1 MDIALGRCTL
11 CVCVC
16 ARVWYLK
23 GGFAD
28 LQLELIKLLIFC
40 QLSLDIEGYDNGI
53 TTLGLNRQHD
63 NYCRYDSYVMF
74 VEKLFERKAFLVN
87 QLWIQGHWPIFACN
101 FEAPL
106 YQNCSCF
113 SFICIHGV

>member
-1 MDIALGRCTL
+1 MPSFHVFVPFWWILHLVDVR

-16 ARVWYLK
+16 ASVWYLK

-40 QLSLDIEGYDNGI
+40 QLSLDIEGYDDGI
-53 TTLGLNRQHD
+53 TTFGLIRQHD
-63 NYCRYDSYVMF
+63 NYCRYDSNIMF

-87 QLWIQGHWPIFACN
+87 QLWILRSLA
-101 FEAPL
+101 
-106 YQNCSCF
+106 
-113 SFICIHGV
+113 SFCL